1 MGRDEL
7 ELLKGGIVKR
17 KTKRRVGLFIDA
29 TGLDRA
35 TRRLDRKVDLSR
47 LVRGLTQGVQVEV
60 ARYYTLIPYE
70 DDARQFAFLDA
81 VERAGVEVITK
92 RLPPKGVKRQV
103 SMDVHLATDLISF
116 SYGLFENHQQ
126 QREQS
131 KQGAAGSFQGAYPGM
146 NSGVRRGEN
155 GGNGNYSPGAVL
167 HGPAAVVAPSP
178 DGDAPKDAPAEKP
191 PEKKENIRRIATVVC
206 PSREVSY
213 AIFMSH
219 QFGVETSLA
228 DFGLY
233 GSSDG
238 WKGVDKWVDLS
249 TSETIWRE

>member
-1 MGRDEL
+1 MGREEL

-17 KTKRRVGLFIDA
+17 KIKRRVGLFIDA

-35 TRRLDRKVDLSR
+35 TRRLDRKVDLAR
-47 LVRGLTQGVQVEV
+47 LVRGLTSGVQLEI

-81 VERAGVEVITK
+81 VERAGVEVVTK

-103 SMDVHLATDLISF
+103 SMDVHMATDLISYA
-116 SYGLFENHQQ
+116 YGQFENHTFGAKDKH
-126 QREQS
+126 S
-131 KQGAAGSFQGAYPGM
+131 LSLPSNGQGPYPGHAQ
-146 NSGVRRGEN
+146 N
-155 GGNGNYSPGAVL
+155 GLVDANGNGLNGHS
-167 HGPAAVVAPSP
+167 
-178 DGDAPKDAPAEKP
+178 EKP
-191 PEKKENIRRIATVVC
+191 DTEKGVESKKEIRRLATIVC

-213 AIFMSH
+213 AIFMANKM
-219 QFGVETSLA
+219 GVETSLA